1 MPALA
6 RENALIGITEN
17 KDAQRYIRTEAQFL
31 AKEHEVEEERVY
43 RILAQTLTDLKG
55 QPLEEWPGDRHP
67 EYSNLAAGPQVRFLP
82 SLREA
87 LQYLTPQEGLALFEN
102 VDLELLKLREF
113 WFSYICLGEAPLYT
127 IEECYAAIERLFLH
141 QQMNREALIR
151 TGLPN
156 TVLERIPLLNRQME
170 ELYPIKQPWRVNIEA
185 GRYIYTWGFDDG
197 REVSYEDAPIS
208 ADFFEDEDDAF
219 FVDALRGDLYDARVE
234 ILGAMARCLRE
245 NDPEGLWKSTI
256 DTLNGC
262 LSYGD
267 KACLFLL
274 DIDSPCSSDKP
285 ITPLNG
291 NGAFS
296 ALIGLTGHLMQELTV
311 GVNARV
317 RGELGELITVDEQG
331 RPHPIYSSYYE
342 AVGKPDQEKLD
353 KAYDMLSDLEAEEKR
368 FWQEF
373 EVRVNEDLFVVVE
386 DEVGDGNLWK
396 PGRAMHSIPPDFM
409 GYVSHFEH
417 PREAQGVLPL
427 LTAEEVAQLLGVHPK
442 TVYLKARNGELP
454 HRRIGD
460 TVRFVWLEVDKAL
473 REEAER
479 KVEKRRKD
487 RGQ

>member
-1 MPALA
+1 MA
-6 RENALIGITEN
+6 GINEN
-17 KDAQRYIRTEAQFL
+17 KDAQRYIRTEAQSL
-31 AKEHEVEEERVY
+31 AKEYEVVEERVY

-55 QPLEEWPGDRHP
+55 QPLKEWPGDRHP
-67 EYSNLAAGPQVRFLP
+67 EYLDLAAGPQVRFLP

-87 LQYLTPQEGLALFEN
+87 LQYLTPQEGLSLFEN

-127 IEECYAAIERLFLH
+127 IEECYAAIERLLLH

-156 TVLERIPLLNRQME
+156 TVFKRPPLLSRQME

-185 GRYIYTWGFDDG
+185 GSYIYTWGFDDG

-208 ADFFEDEDDAF
+208 PDLFEDEEDAF
-219 FVDALRGDLYDARVE
+219 FADSLRGDLYDARVE

-245 NDPEGLWKSTI
+245 KNPDGLWKGTI

-262 LSYGD
+262 LGYED
-267 KACLFLL
+267 RLCLHML
-274 DIDSPCSSDKP
+274 DIDSLCSADKP

-296 ALIGLTGHLMQELTV
+296 ALIGLTGQLLQELTV

-317 RGELGELITVDEQG
+317 REELGELIAVDEHG
-331 RPHPIYSSYYE
+331 RPYLIYSSYYE

-353 KAYDMLSDLEAEEKR
+353 KACDMLSDLEDEEKR

-373 EVRVNEDLFVVVE
+373 DARVDEELFSVYEDDVY
-386 DEVGDGNLWK
+386 GDHSLK
-396 PGRAMHSIPPDFM
+396 PGASHSIPPESKR
-409 GYVSHFEH
+409 YISHYEH
-417 PREAQGVLPL
+417 PREAQPCVLPL
-427 LTAEEVAQLLGVHPK
+427 LKAEEIAQLMKVHPK
-442 TVYLKARNGELP
+442 TVYLKARTGELP
-454 HRRIGD
+454 SRSIGNA
-460 TVRFVWLEVDKAL
+460 VRFVWSEVDKAL

-487 RGQ
+487 RG